1 MSGMSM
7 SMDTTNDQSLSFAP
21 HSNST
26 PTPHRFSNVNNLDEN
41 LSANSNVKVTNELW
55 DLEEA
60 RSTLRSATIILSTR
74 GLKMASRWAAEQLNS
89 LAPSND
95 DEQHGTTNVNEN
107 KNANQRVPLPSH
119 PMNTSQ
125 VSSELQSAGNDLEM
139 YAKAIFDLGEY
150 QRAAAILSVN
160 PDGNRHP
167 GGTGGLQPTGRKRVG
182 TKGGDLNIHPPLQTL
197 TSYGIYLRAYALYMA
212 GERRKEEEVLELR

>member
-1 MSGMSM
+1 M
-7 SMDTTNDQSLSFAP
+7 SMDTTNDQSLYAP
-21 HSNST
+21 HANST
-26 PTPHRFSNVNNLDEN
+26 PTPQRFPNVNANLDVNEN
-41 LSANSNVKVTNELW
+41 ASADSGANIKVTNELW

-89 LAPSND
+89 LAPSNNN
-95 DEQHGTTNVNEN
+95 QHHGSTNANVN
-107 KNANQRVPLPSH
+107 ANHRVPVTSH
-119 PMNTSQ
+119 PMNTSP
-125 VSSELQSAGNDLEM
+125 VSSELQSSGNDLEM

-160 PDGNRHP
+160 PEASRHP
-167 GGTGGLQPTGRKRVG
+167 GGTSGLQPTGRKRVG

-197 TSYGIYLRAYALYMA
+197 TSYGIYLRAFALYMA